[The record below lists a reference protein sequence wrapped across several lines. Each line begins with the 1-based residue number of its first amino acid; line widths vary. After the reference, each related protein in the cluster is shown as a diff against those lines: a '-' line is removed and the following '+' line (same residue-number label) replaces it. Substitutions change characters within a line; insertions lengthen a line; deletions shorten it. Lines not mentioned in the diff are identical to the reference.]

1 MCGQTSRTGRGRDG
15 FKKGWSDLR
24 GETENQSLGG
34 GVLGGRQRRE
44 ENLGA
49 SHITRAAFE
58 KHLCGGDCEAG
69 PSVNHRE
76 TGARCGATAGVASP
90 GVHLIMPTMPLMLR
104 CRPEVFITNNNR
116 QTFHAH
122 MKLMRPERAARHLP
136 ESCTRGRR
144 LTGRRRRRRT
154 TSTMTRR
161 SGRPLFSR
169 RSYPARASGR
179 GCGVPAA
186 SVRRVRAKETI

>member
-1 MCGQTSRTGRGRDG
+1 M
-15 FKKGWSDLR
+15 
-24 GETENQSLGG
+24 
-34 GVLGGRQRRE
+34 
-44 ENLGA
+44 
-49 SHITRAAFE
+49 
-58 KHLCGGDCEAG
+58 
-69 PSVNHRE
+69 
-76 TGARCGATAGVASP
+76 
-90 GVHLIMPTMPLMLR
+90 HLIMPTMPLMLR

-144 LTGRRRRRRT
+144 LTGRRRLRRRRRT

-179 GCGVPAA
+179 GCGERAA
-186 SVRRVRAKETI
+186 RASEGDDLRATSWSLSTKCENYREWGFRLKNTRRREKGKYKRSL